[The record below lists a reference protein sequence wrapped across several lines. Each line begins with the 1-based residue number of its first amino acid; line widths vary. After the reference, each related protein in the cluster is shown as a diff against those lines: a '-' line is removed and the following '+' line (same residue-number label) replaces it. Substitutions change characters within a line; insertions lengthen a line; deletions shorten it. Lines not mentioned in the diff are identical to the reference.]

1 MGGSETVDWADALDA
16 AFDAAVAR
24 EEEAAAADLAF
35 SLRQDVDV
43 RAAIERSGCGWALI
57 QVDGA
62 HRPVDEVGDDYV
74 RAGTFVARSS
84 TATLR
89 SAPGASPRMSGMS
102 FLEML
107 GAACREGAHVT
118 IAGASGRL
126 VRVAKDHVAV
136 QKGDAETIVGL
147 ETVKSVRLDE
157 NAGYS
162 ASRGFSG

>member
-1 MGGSETVDWADALDA
+1 MGGSETVDWAEALDA
-16 AFDAAVAR
+16 AFDAAMAR

-43 RAAIERSGCGWALI
+43 RAAIQRSGCGWVLI
-57 QVDGA
+57 YPDGA
-62 HRPVDEVGDDYV
+62 QRPVDEVGDDYV
-74 RAGTFVARSS
+74 RAGTFVARSR

-89 SAPGASPRMSGMS
+89 STAGPSPRDASMS
-102 FLEML
+102 LLQLL
-107 GAACREGAHVT
+107 GAACRQGAFVT
-118 IAGASGRL
+118 VAGASGRL

-147 ETVKSVRLDE
+147 EAIESVNLGE